1 MPSEIAIPFTLT
13 QGGQVAMVSTPNDF
27 QRQHVSALLST
38 LPGERAVYRNYGTNS
53 AAVIF
58 QDEEIA
64 AEMLPMNI
72 NQAFQEWEPGINL
85 QGVSTTTDAT
95 TGTVSA
101 FVTYEGTDSVTSS
114 VPSAGQSFVNIGLGG
129 QVTEVIRG

>member
-13 QGGQVAMVSTPNDF
+13 PGGQLAMVSTPNDF
-27 QRQHVSALLST
+27 QRQHVAALLST
-38 LPGERAVYRNYGTNS
+38 LPGERAIYRNYGTNS

-85 QGVSTTTDAT
+85 QGISTTTDAT